1 MSEVADPRA
10 QYRELPEPVLPDEAV
25 ETVDTRR
32 VPERDQRADE
42 ERFLHNAG

>member
-1 MSEVADPRA
+1 MSEVTDPRA
-10 QYRELPEPVLPDEAV
+10 QFRELPDPVLPAEAV

-32 VPERDQRADE
+32 VPEHDLRADE